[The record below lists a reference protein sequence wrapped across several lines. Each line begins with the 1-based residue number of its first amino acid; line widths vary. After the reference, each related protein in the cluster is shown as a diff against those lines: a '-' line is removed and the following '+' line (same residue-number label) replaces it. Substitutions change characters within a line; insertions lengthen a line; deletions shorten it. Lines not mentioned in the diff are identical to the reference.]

1 MKCLRQRA
9 AVQLRPM
16 PTITLAE
23 QRLFYARVLPR
34 QDEAAHG
41 VNLVLLHGAGGSHLV
56 WPGELRRMEKTAVY
70 TPDLPGHGRS
80 PGPGHDSIEAYA
92 DIIAAFLDTL
102 ALERVVL
109 AGHSMGGAIAQ
120 ALAIRQH
127 PALAGLVLI
136 GTGARLRVSP
146 LILQQILLDF
156 NQVVDLLNGL
166 YWSANAPAELVAR
179 SREQMAASD
188 PQVMVGDFQACDAFD
203 VREELAQIQIP
214 TLIISSSEDQLT
226 PEEYGRFLADHIPN
240 SQFLLIPNAAHML
253 MVEQATAVAAA
264 VRQFIEGIGDWKLEI
279 GTG

>member
-9 AVQLRPM
+9 AIQLRPM
-16 PTITLAE
+16 PTITLAG

-166 YWSANAPAELVAR
+166 YWSANAPAALVAR

-188 PQVMVGDFQACDAFD
+188 PQVMVGDFQACDVFD

-226 PEEYGRFLADHIPN
+226 PEKHGCFLADHIPN